1 MAAYPSTTTAISSRG
16 IVAKSQA
23 PQPFM
28 IEEEFD
34 LDTLISGKIANADIV
49 NLFTLPANHTIL
61 ATWIKITRANVGAG
75 GTSTLKL
82 RIGTTDIGAT
92 ADMLTVNTVATGG
105 GATVSLP
112 LNNGT
117 SDTLVNLVAAVGSG
131 TTTANPKVKVA
142 MLVAKMDF

>member
-1 MAAYPSTTTAISSRG
+1 MSAYPSTTTAISSRA

-34 LDTLISGKIANADIV
+34 LDTLITGKIANADIV
-49 NLFTLPANHTIL
+49 NLFTLPANTTIL

-105 GATVSLP
+105 AATVNLP

-131 TTTANPKVKVA
+131 TTTANPKVKVS
-142 MLVAKMDF
+142 MLCAKMDF